1 MNKIA
6 LVALTLAALALPC
19 GTAHAAEG
27 SGTMRAAGQDGAR
40 AATAGVFDAA
50 IAKFDWHPRHDGLLL
65 SVGAVIDDIRV
76 AAMARPHTRGA
87 ATFDEAWDQARMPSR
102 RQLAGYLGIGYRA
115 TDTGFYAQAGVA
127 AAATGVDEGPRHVR
141 DRTVYPV
148 LELGWS
154 YRF

>member
-1 MNKIA
+1 M
-6 LVALTLAALALPC
+6 
-19 GTAHAAEG
+19 G
-27 SGTMRAAGQDGAR
+27 
-40 AATAGVFDAA
+40 
-50 IAKFDWHPRHDGLLL
+50 
-65 SVGAVIDDIRV
+65 
-76 AAMARPHTRGA
+76 GA

-102 RQLAGYLGIGYRA
+102 RQLAAYLGIGYRA

>member
-6 LVALTLAALALPC
+6 LVVLTLAALALPC
-19 GTAHAAEG
+19 GTARAAEG
-27 SGTMRAAGQDGAR
+27 AGTTRVANHDSAR

-50 IAKFDWHPRHDGLLL
+50 IARFDWHQRHSGLLL

-76 AAMARPHTRGA
+76 AAMAHPHTRGA
-87 ATFDEAWDQARMPSR
+87 AAFDEAWDQARMPSR
-102 RQLAGYLGIGYRA
+102 RQLAAYLGIGYRA
-115 TDTGFYAQAGVA
+115 PDTGFYAQAGVA
-127 AAATGVDEGPRHVR
+127 AAPTGLHEGLRQAR

>member
-6 LVALTLAALALPC
+6 LVVLTLAALALPC
-19 GTAHAAEG
+19 GTARAAARSGALHAA
-27 SGTMRAAGQDGAR
+27 SHDGTRAASDGI
-40 AATAGVFDAA
+40 FDVA
-50 IAKFDWHPRHDGLLL
+50 IAKLDWHPRHGGLLL

-102 RQLAGYLGIGYRA
+102 RQLAAYLGIGYRT
-115 TDTGFYAQAGVA
+115 TDTGFYAQAGMA
-127 AAATGVDEGPRHVR
+127 AAATGLDEGPRHAR

>member
-19 GTAHAAEG
+19 GTARAAEG
-27 SGTMRAAGQDGAR
+27 SGALHAASHDGTRAASDGI
-40 AATAGVFDAA
+40 FDVA
-50 IAKFDWHPRHDGLLL
+50 IAKLDWHPRHGGLLL

-76 AAMARPHTRGA
+76 AALAHPPAHDMSALKDA
-87 ATFDEAWDQARMPSR
+87 EVQARMPSR
-102 RQLAGYLGIGYRA
+102 RQLAAYLGIGYRA
-115 TDTGFYAQAGVA
+115 TDTGFYAQAGM
-127 AAATGVDEGPRHVR
+127 AAATDLTGDPHHTRNQAI
-141 DRTVYPV
+141 YPV